1 MTVTAGAW
9 GATET
14 LTIRPDPRVST
25 SIAEY
30 EAQFRFAQEVGG
42 RMREL
47 REALA
52 LLRGVR
58 ARLEQIAARAA
69 PGGDVAATAQRLATE
84 LSASE
89 SQLTRVQGQTGPRLD
104 SQLLNLYRAVVD
116 GNLAP
121 SPGIE
126 ERAADLLPGVDRA
139 LAALDDVV
147 KRAEEWAAQHP

>member
-1 MTVTAGAW
+1 VTAGAW
-9 GATET
+9 SATET
-14 LTIRPDPRVST
+14 LSIRPDPRVST

-30 EAQFRFAQEVGG
+30 EEQFRLAQEVGG

-47 REALA
+47 REALGR
-52 LLRGVR
+52 LRGVR
-58 ARLEQIAARAA
+58 ARLDQIAARAV
-69 PGGDVAATAQRLATE
+69 PGGDIAATAQRLAGE
-84 LSASE
+84 LSESE
-89 SQLTRVQGQTGPRLD
+89 SQLTRVRGQAGPRLD
-104 SQLLNLYRAVVD
+104 SQLLGLYRAVVD

-147 KRAEEWAAQHP
+147 KRADAWAAQHP

>member
-1 MTVTAGAW
+1 VTVTAGAW
-9 GATET
+9 SATET
-14 LTIRPDPRVST
+14 LTVRPDPRVTT

-30 EAQFRFAQEVGG
+30 EAQFRLAQAVGG

-47 REALA
+47 RDSLA
-52 LLRGVR
+52 RLGEVR
-58 ARLEQIAARAA
+58 SRLEQMAARAT
-69 PGGDVAATAQRLATE
+69 PGGDVAATAQRLAGE

-89 SQLTRVQGQTGPRLD
+89 SRPTLGTQLFG
-104 SQLLNLYRAVVD
+104 LYSAIVT

-147 KRAEEWAAQHP
+147 KRADAWAAQHP

>member
-1 MTVTAGAW
+1 TVTAGAW
-9 GATET
+9 SATET

-25 SIAEY
+25 SLAEY
-30 EAQFRFAQEVGG
+30 EAQFRFAQEIGG

-52 LLRGVR
+52 RLRGVR

-69 PGGDVAATAQRLATE
+69 TGGDVAATAQRLAGE
-84 LSASE
+84 LSGSE

-104 SQLLNLYRAVVD
+104 AQLFGLYRAVVD

-121 SPGIE
+121 SPGIK
-126 ERAADLLPGVDRA
+126 ERAGDLLPGVDRA
-139 LAALDDVV
+139 LAALDGVM
-147 KRAEEWAAQHP
+147 KRADAWVAQQP